1 MSTST
6 NRNIEPFEVNTY
18 SDSSNKSNNDTDTIK
33 AQTQISSPT
42 HSTAGQKSL
51 SPAPP
56 SPVSDAEMPPPSP
69 QAPQAT
75 HRTVLRL
82 ERMKEDLDM
91 FTASV
96 TELKMMHFVFAAD
109 PDFSS
114 LPLGSLNTAIQSME
128 NNLLSAKRTLNELLS
143 TVSHP
148 VLGLDIEA
156 RYARLTHLDNEVG
169 EYFRVVE
176 EDLPQ
181 ILRELDRLEDIE
193 KNKKRTTMSTPSTTS
208 RRSNQNLEVN
218 NNNDV
223 SDTPMTILQ
232 DDHLDSF
239 DQSNPALPPP
249 SFLSD
254 DVPIMVGLFPR

>member
-6 NRNIEPFEVNTY
+6 NRNIEPFEVNTH
-18 SDSSNKSNNDTDTIK
+18 SDSSNKSNDTDTIK

-42 HSTAGQKSL
+42 HLTAGQNGL

-56 SPVSDAEMPPPSP
+56 SPVSDAEMPPSP

-75 HRTVLRL
+75 RRTLLRL

-114 LPLGSLNTAIQSME
+114 LPLGSLNTVIQRME
-128 NNLLSAKRTLNELLS
+128 NNLSSAKRTLNELLS

-193 KNKKRTTMSTPSTTS
+193 KNKKRTTMSTPSTTNT
-208 RRSNQNLEVN
+208 RSNQNLEVN
-218 NNNDV
+218 NNNDI

-232 DDHLDSF
+232 DDNLDSF

-254 DVPIMVGLFPR
+254 E